1 MLLNVHLLNE
11 KYTFSLNSISALYPV
26 FSQFIVTTPPNSIV
40 SVPIKIPA
48 KNNYRVGSQVKKL
61 HNVTTQLALWLVMQF
76 GNRTMWKK
84 VTENNTFL
92 YILFIEQNNISFC

>member
-1 MLLNVHLLNE
+1 MLAGFMLLNAHLLNE
-11 KYTFSLNSISALYPV
+11 KYTLSLNSISALYPV

-61 HNVTTQLALWLVMQF
+61 HSVTTLACYAV
-76 GNRTMWKK
+76 WK
-84 VTENNTFL
+84 
-92 YILFIEQNNISFC
+92 QNNVKKSYRKQQISVHIVY